1 MLGTRHLGAGNELL
15 DAREEAS
22 GCLGQVTW
30 VPRYLDALLTCLLHM
45 ISSPLVYDL
54 RELSLLPILNWFE
67 VGLALGLD
75 KDGLDIIQENHRD
88 DVVRQRTMFDMWL
101 HHGEVTG
108 EVLLKAL
115 VDTYNIEAAL
125 KLYDIKSN

>member
-1 MLGTRHLGAGNELL
+1 
-15 DAREEAS
+15 
-22 GCLGQVTW
+22 
-30 VPRYLDALLTCLLHM
+30 M

-75 KDGLDIIQENHRD
+75 KDGLSIIRENHRD
-88 DVVRQRTMFDMWL
+88 DVVRQRTEMFDMWL
-101 HHGEVTG
+101 HNGEVTG
-108 EVLLKAL
+108 EVLVKAL

-125 KLYDIKSN
+125 KLYDIKGN